1 MPNASRTDQPPVPVD
16 FSKPLDLLRSDYN
29 KFKEPCPR
37 NTQMSTSVAKPNANG
52 NLFEIRTVQS
62 SAFRTLIEA
71 LKEILAEANI
81 EFDSTGIRIIDV
93 DETHVVLTYLRLNAD
108 KFEYF
113 YCPSKFILGVNMIY
127 LFKLIK
133 TLSNTDSLTLFLPA
147 SNPNKL
153 GIRAENA
160 EKQTTNTWMMK
171 LFDTNVDNI
180 EMPNIQFTSIINMPS
195 NDFQKIC
202 RDFNALAEKLEITCS
217 GSDLSFKCIGD
228 FVDGETVILSE
239 SQTGVKVQKLG
250 SATEI
255 VQGIFELKYLT
266 MFTKCTN
273 LCPSIELYLKNDYP
287 LVLRYMV
294 ANLGEIRLVLA
305 RHKQKA

>member
-1 MPNASRTDQPPVPVD
+1 
-16 FSKPLDLLRSDYN
+16 
-29 KFKEPCPR
+29 
-37 NTQMSTSVAKPNANG
+37 MSNSSATVVAGKPNANG

-62 SAFRTLIEA
+62 GAFRTLIEG

-81 EFDSTGIRIIDV
+81 EFDSNGIKIIDV
-93 DETHVVLTYLRLNAD
+93 DETHVVLTYLKLNAD

-133 TLSNTDSLTLFLPA
+133 TSSNTDSLTLFLPA

-171 LFDTNVDNI
+171 LFDTNVENI

-195 NDFQKIC
+195 GDFQKIC
-202 RDFNALAEKLEITCS
+202 RDFNALAEKLEIS
-217 GSDLSFKCIGD
+217 
-228 FVDGETVILSE
+228 
-239 SQTGVKVQKLG
+239 
-250 SATEI
+250 
-255 VQGIFELKYLT
+255 LT
-266 MFTKCTN
+266 MVAPTQFQSWY
-273 LCPSIELYLKNDYP
+273 LLPSN
-287 LVLRYMV
+287 
-294 ANLGEIRLVLA
+294 
-305 RHKQKA
+305 